1 MPFPAQVNFISRRKI
16 SIFSL
21 KIHICRL
28 KIRICNLKI
37 YICKLKIEIGSYADK
52 FSFGGTHFF
61 AHCFEFCTF
70 ALMTTEEKKDKSRIE
85 RFKAFLNWAIHFVTY
100 DIWRITENEVSGL
113 KELYINAIKTIILAI
128 RGFLNENLQTRAS
141 ALTYST
147 MLAIVPLLAVLL
159 GIAKGF
165 GFQNT
170 VREELLDYFPGHQL
184 ELDKAFEFV
193 DSYLA
198 QAQGGVIIG
207 IGLILLLYTVISLI
221 SSIEDTFNDIWQ
233 INKSRPWFRKI
244 SDYLALFVIMP
255 VLMVSSSGMSIFVS
269 TLQNSFLQHYVFL
282 TPVVELILHITPYVF
297 TSLAFTGLYIALPN
311 TKVKFMNGLIAG
323 VIAGCAFQFFQVLYI
338 SGQIWVS
345 KYNAIYGSFAALPLL
360 LLWLQLSWLICLFG
374 AELSYASQNVKKFS
388 FDRDTRNISRRYKDF
403 LTLLIASLIV
413 KRFEKGE
420 KPYTADELSN
430 AYQIP
435 IRITTN
441 ILYMLTE
448 LGILT
453 EVMIGN
459 DERILYYQ
467 PAIDINKLTVSYLF
481 DRLDRHGSENFK
493 IDTEGLFNNE
503 WKTLLKTREEML
515 RQNEQVLLKD
525 L

>member
-1 MPFPAQVNFISRRKI
+1 M
-16 SIFSL
+16 
-21 KIHICRL
+21 
-28 KIRICNLKI
+28 
-37 YICKLKIEIGSYADK
+37 
-52 FSFGGTHFF
+52 
-61 AHCFEFCTF
+61 
-70 ALMTTEEKKDKSRIE
+70 TEEKKEISRIE
-85 RFKAFLNWAIHFVTY
+85 RLKAFLNWAIHFVTY

-113 KELYINAIKTIILAI
+113 KEIYINAIKTMILAI
-128 RGFLNENLQTRAS
+128 RGFQNENLQTRAS
-141 ALTYST
+141 ALTYNT
-147 MLAIVPLLAVLL
+147 LLAIVPLLAVLL

-170 VREELLDYFPGHQL
+170 VRDALLDYFPGHQM

-193 DSYLA
+193 ESYLA

-244 SDYLALFVIMP
+244 SDYLALFVILP
-255 VLMVSSSGMSIFVS
+255 ILMTSSSGIAIFVS

-282 TPVVELILHITPYVF
+282 TPIVELCLHITPYVF
-297 TSLAFTGLYIALPN
+297 TSLAFAGLYIALPN
-311 TKVKFMNGLIAG
+311 TKVKIINGLIAG
-323 VIAGCAFQFFQVLYI
+323 IIAGCAFQFFQLVYI

-388 FDRDTRNISRRYKDF
+388 FERDSKNISRRYKDF
-403 LTLLIASLIV
+403 LTLLIASLII
-413 KRFEKGE
+413 KRFANGE
-420 KPYTADELSN
+420 KPYTADELSDS
-430 AYQIP
+430 YRIP
-435 IRITTN
+435 IRVTTQ

-448 LGILT
+448 LKIIT
-453 EVMIGN
+453 EVVVGN
-459 DERILYYQ
+459 DDRVIHYQ
-467 PAIDINKLTVSYLF
+467 PAMDINQISVSLLF
-481 DRLDRHGSENFK
+481 EKIDRFGSENFK
-493 IDTEGLFNNE
+493 IDTKGVFNKE
-503 WKTLLKTREEML
+503 WKTLLKTREEMV
-515 RQNEQVLLKD
+515 RSNEHVLLKD

>member
-1 MPFPAQVNFISRRKI
+1 M
-16 SIFSL
+16 
-21 KIHICRL
+21 
-28 KIRICNLKI
+28 
-37 YICKLKIEIGSYADK
+37 
-52 FSFGGTHFF
+52 
-61 AHCFEFCTF
+61 
-70 ALMTTEEKKDKSRIE
+70 TEEKKEISRIE
-85 RFKAFLNWAIHFVTY
+85 RLKAFLNWAIHFVTY

-113 KELYINAIKTIILAI
+113 KEIYINAIKTIILAI
-128 RGFLNENLQTRAS
+128 RGFQSENLQTRAS
-141 ALTYST
+141 ALTYNT

-244 SDYLALFVIMP
+244 SDYLALFVILP
-255 VLMVSSSGMSIFVS
+255 VLMTSSSGIAIFVS

-282 TPVVELILHITPYVF
+282 TPIVELCLHITPYVF
-297 TSLAFTGLYIALPN
+297 TSLAFAGLYIALPN
-311 TKVKFMNGLIAG
+311 TKVKVVNGLIAG
-323 VIAGCAFQFFQVLYI
+323 IIAGCAFQFFQLVYI

-388 FDRDTRNISRRYKDF
+388 FERDSKNISRRYKDF
-403 LTLLIASLIV
+403 LTLLIASLII
-413 KRFEKGE
+413 KRFANGE
-420 KPYTADELSN
+420 KPYTADELSDS
-430 AYQIP
+430 YRIP
-435 IRITTN
+435 IRVTTQ

-448 LGILT
+448 LKIIT
-453 EVMIGN
+453 EVVVGN
-459 DERILYYQ
+459 DDRVIHYQ
-467 PAIDINKLTVSYLF
+467 PAMDINQISVSLLF
-481 DRLDRHGSENFK
+481 EKIDRFGSENFK
-493 IDTEGLFNNE
+493 IDTKGVFNKE
-503 WKTLLKTREEML
+503 WEMLLKTREEMV
-515 RQNEQVLLKD
+515 RSNENILLKD

>member
-1 MPFPAQVNFISRRKI
+1 M
-16 SIFSL
+16 
-21 KIHICRL
+21 
-28 KIRICNLKI
+28 
-37 YICKLKIEIGSYADK
+37 
-52 FSFGGTHFF
+52 
-61 AHCFEFCTF
+61 
-70 ALMTTEEKKDKSRIE
+70 TEEKKEISRIE
-85 RFKAFLNWAIHFVTY
+85 RLKAFLNWAIHFVTY

-113 KELYINAIKTIILAI
+113 KEIYINAIKTMILAI
-128 RGFLNENLQTRAS
+128 RGFQNENLQTRAS
-141 ALTYST
+141 ALTYNT
-147 MLAIVPLLAVLL
+147 LLAIVPLLAVLL

-170 VREELLDYFPGHQL
+170 VRDALLDYFPGHQM

-193 DSYLA
+193 ESYLA

-244 SDYLALFVIMP
+244 SDYLALFVILP
-255 VLMVSSSGMSIFVS
+255 ILMTSSSGIAIFVS

-282 TPVVELILHITPYVF
+282 TPIVELCLHITPYVF
-297 TSLAFTGLYIALPN
+297 TSLAFAGLYIALPN
-311 TKVKFMNGLIAG
+311 TKVKVINGLIAG
-323 VIAGCAFQFFQVLYI
+323 IIAGCAFQFFQLVYI

-388 FDRDTRNISRRYKDF
+388 FERDSKNISRRYKDF
-403 LTLLIASLIV
+403 LTLLIASLII
-413 KRFEKGE
+413 KRFANGE
-420 KPYTADELSN
+420 KPYTADELSDS
-430 AYQIP
+430 YRIP
-435 IRITTN
+435 IRVTTQ

-448 LGILT
+448 LKIIT
-453 EVMIGN
+453 EVVVGN
-459 DERILYYQ
+459 DDRVIHYQ
-467 PAIDINKLTVSYLF
+467 PAMDINQISVSLLF
-481 DRLDRHGSENFK
+481 EKIDRFGSENFK
-493 IDTEGLFNNE
+493 IDTKGVFNKE
-503 WKTLLKTREEML
+503 WKTLLKTREEMV
-515 RQNEQVLLKD
+515 RSNENVLLKD